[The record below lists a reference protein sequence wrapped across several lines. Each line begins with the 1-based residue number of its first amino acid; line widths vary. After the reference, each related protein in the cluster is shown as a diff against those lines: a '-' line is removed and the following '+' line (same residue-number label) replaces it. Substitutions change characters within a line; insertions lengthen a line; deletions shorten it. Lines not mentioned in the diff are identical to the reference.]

1 MKARIAV
8 AFAASVGCVALIAGA
23 AYAVTVLEWVM
34 PASNLQL
41 GYAAALDFSIK
52 TAEMSGLDA
61 QAQDIQAQ
69 SAETPDGQTKPVSGA
84 QAAAAAEPEHSGG
97 IRLGGNVIEQ
107 PATTRKISSVYGLFT
122 VSDGKSIQRFPYSIV
137 PDMFDRDQRE
147 PVTRERLKRFHS
159 RAPAYFDYSDSDWK
173 LESCKSYLTP
183 STGISSVDVRLR
195 LGSSDVCVVRWLK
208 EPQATMLIGGVV
220 TDGGRWLRH
229 LITPICRLMSIG
241 WLEELAADGG
251 KVDYVACALI
261 YDPDRPTG
269 GPRDVMDRR
278 VYQVTGKGLAVIR

>member
-8 AFAASVGCVALIAGA
+8 AFAATAGCVALIAGA

-41 GYAAALDFSIK
+41 GYAAALDYSTK
-52 TAEMSGLDA
+52 TAELSGLDA
-61 QAQDIQAQ
+61 QAKHIQG
-69 SAETPDGQTKPVSGA
+69 SEAE
-84 QAAAAAEPEHSGG
+84 AATTDSESSGG
-97 IRLGGNVIEQ
+97 IRLGGNITEQ
-107 PATTRKISSVYGLFT
+107 PATTRKIANIYGLFT

-137 PDMFDRDQRE
+137 PDMFDRNQRE

-159 RAPAYFDYSDSDWK
+159 SAPAYFDYTDSDWK

-278 VYQVTGKGLAVIR
+278 VYQVTNGGLAVIR

>member
-8 AFAASVGCVALIAGA
+8 TVAATIGCVGLIAGVT
-23 AYAVTVLEWVM
+23 YAVTVLEWVM

-41 GYAAALDFSIK
+41 GYAAALEYSTK
-52 TAEMSGLDA
+52 TAGLSGLDA
-61 QAQDIQAQ
+61 QAKATNDPAHEP
-69 SAETPDGQTKPVSGA
+69 AAVDDSG
-84 QAAAAAEPEHSGG
+84 PSGG
-97 IRLGGNVIEQ
+97 IGLGGDAAEQ
-107 PATTRKISSVYGLFT
+107 QATVRKLSSVYGLFT

-147 PVTRERLKRFHS
+147 PVTRERLKRFHA
-159 RAPAYFDYSDSDWK
+159 RAPAYFDYNDGDWK
-173 LESCKSYLTP
+173 LEGCKSFLTP

-195 LGSSDVCVVRWLK
+195 LSSSDVCVVRWLK
-208 EPQATMLIGGVV
+208 EPQATMLVGGVV
-220 TDGGRWLRH
+220 TQGGRWLRY

-241 WLEELAADGG
+241 WLEELAEQGG

-261 YDPDRPTG
+261 FDADRPAG

-278 VYQVTGKGLAVIR
+278 VYQVTKGGLAVIR

>member
-23 AYAVTVLEWVM
+23 TYAVTVLEWVM

-41 GYAAALDFSIK
+41 GYAAALDYTVK
-52 TAEMSGLDA
+52 AAEVGSGLDA
-61 QAQDIQAQ
+61 QARHVPGMEQ
-69 SAETPDGQTKPVSGA
+69 GA
-84 QAAAAAEPEHSGG
+84 DAPAVADTEHSGG
-97 IRLGGNVIEQ
+97 IKLSGDVTGQ
-107 PATTRKISSVYGLFT
+107 PATARKITSIYGLFT
-122 VSDGKSIQRFPYSIV
+122 VSDGRSIQRFPYSII

-159 RAPAYFDYSDSDWK
+159 RAPAYFDYSDDDWK

-183 STGISSVDVRLR
+183 STGISAIDVRLR
-195 LGSSDVCVVRWLK
+195 LSSSDVCIVRWLK
-208 EPQATMLIGGVV
+208 EPQATMMVGGVV
-220 TDGGRWLRH
+220 TGGGRWLKH
-229 LITPICRLMSIG
+229 FITPICRLMSIG
-241 WLEELAADGG
+241 WLEELAADSGGG

-261 YDPDRPTG
+261 YDAERPTG

-278 VYQVTGKGLAVIR
+278 VYQVTDQGLAVIR

>member
-8 AFAASVGCVALIAGA
+8 AFAATVGCVALMAGA

-41 GYAAALDFSIK
+41 GYAAALDYSTK
-52 TAEMSGLDA
+52 TAELSGLDA
-61 QAQDIQAQ
+61 QAKQVNGPEAEAITD
-69 SAETPDGQTKPVSGA
+69 SA
-84 QAAAAAEPEHSGG
+84 HSGG
-97 IRLGGNVIEQ
+97 IRLGGNVIDQ
-107 PATTRKISSVYGLFT
+107 PATTRKIASIYGLFT
-122 VSDGKSIQRFPYSIV
+122 VSDGKAIQRFPYSIV

-159 RAPAYFDYSDSDWK
+159 RAPAYFDYTDSDWK
-173 LESCKSYLTP
+173 LEACKSFLTP
-183 STGISSVDVRLR
+183 STGISSVDVRIR

-241 WLEELAADGG
+241 WLEEYAAGGG

-261 YDPDRPTG
+261 YDPERPTG

-278 VYQVTGKGLAVIR
+278 VYQVTNSGLAVIR

>member
-8 AFAASVGCVALIAGA
+8 AFAATVGCVALIAGA

-41 GYAAALDFSIK
+41 GYAAALDYSTK
-52 TAEMSGLDA
+52 TAELSGLDA
-61 QAQDIQAQ
+61 QAKHIQG
-69 SAETPDGQTKPVSGA
+69 SEAE
-84 QAAAAAEPEHSGG
+84 AATTDSESSGG
-97 IRLGGNVIEQ
+97 IRLGGNITEQ
-107 PATTRKISSVYGLFT
+107 PATTRKIANIYGLFT

-137 PDMFDRDQRE
+137 PDMFDRNQRE

-159 RAPAYFDYSDSDWK
+159 RAPAYFDYTDSDWK

-278 VYQVTGKGLAVIR
+278 VYQVTNGGLAVIR

>member
-8 AFAASVGCVALIAGA
+8 AFAATVGCVALIAA
-23 AYAVTVLEWVM
+23 ATYAVTVLEWVM

-41 GYAAALDFSIK
+41 GYAAALDYSTK
-52 TAEMSGLDA
+52 TAELSGFEA
-61 QAQDIQAQ
+61 QARHVEGPE
-69 SAETPDGQTKPVSGA
+69 AE
-84 QAAAAAEPEHSGG
+84 AAADPESSGG

-107 PATTRKISSVYGLFT
+107 PAITRKIASIYGLFT
-122 VSDGKSIQRFPYSIV
+122 VSDGKSIQRFPYSII

-147 PVTRERLKRFHS
+147 PVTRERLKRFQA

-195 LGSSDVCVVRWLK
+195 LGSSDVCIVRWLK

-241 WLEELAADGG
+241 WLDELAADGG

-278 VYQVTGKGLAVIR
+278 VYQVTGSGLAVIR